1 MPAGAPDADRLV
13 FGQVTTA
20 DGFVVM
26 GYDIPGVQE
35 PDFGKPGSTRRAN
48 GTTTTEQPM
57 FVSLRIGSLG
67 EATTLW
73 ERLTASGAVVES
85 LASSNWSPGFGIVT
99 DRFGVTWLINVH
111 EE

>member
-1 MPAGAPDADRLV
+1 
-13 FGQVTTA
+13 
-20 DGFVVM
+20 
-26 GYDIPGVQE
+26 
-35 PDFGKPGSTRRAN
+35 
-48 GTTTTEQPM
+48 M